1 MKRYTLTVTY
11 TTEIE
16 TNLSADEIEEGVW
29 VGELEIAELADGT
42 SVRADAE
49 EVYIECEDD
58 EE

>member
-16 TNLSADEIEEGVW
+16 TTLSADEIEEGVW
-29 VGELEIAELADGT
+29 VGELEIAKLVDGT
-42 SVRADAE
+42 SVCADAAEVTVE
-49 EVYIECEDD
+49 E